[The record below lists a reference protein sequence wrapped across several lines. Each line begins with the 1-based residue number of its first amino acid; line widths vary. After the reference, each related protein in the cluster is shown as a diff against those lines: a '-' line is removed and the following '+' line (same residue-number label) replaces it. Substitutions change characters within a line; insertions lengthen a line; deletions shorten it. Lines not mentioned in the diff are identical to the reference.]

1 MDAGELQRG
10 PEFLR
15 SALAEL
21 AALGADR
28 FDPARFRY
36 IESMTRRSAQHSS
49 AVARIVVNKAGVAL
63 DAYRCALEA
72 ERAQARVLVEQIA
85 SVNPAAA
92 QRAQELFE
100 AFEFKA
106 LKRLAAERQQDP
118 AGGALEILL
127 QRLNGSDRPATDN
140 PAGAAIGDLLR
151 SQEAEAIRSVST
163 PATDE
168 AALPAKSPCELRAA
182 RLFREA
188 RQQQHAHR
196 LVAREAQEAPEDC
209 GPLNPQK
216 LAIRS
221 LLAMRD
227 LSPAYLGRFV
237 AYVDTLFWLEKN
249 GETGKS

>member
-1 MDAGELQRG
+1 MDAGEQQQG
-10 PEFLR
+10 PEFLE

-49 AVARIVVNKAGVAL
+49 AVARILLNKAAVAL
-63 DAYRCALEA
+63 DAYRCAVEA
-72 ERAQARVLVEQIA
+72 ERAPARLLVKQIA

-92 QRAQELFE
+92 EQAQALFD

-106 LKRLAAERQQDP
+106 LKRLAAQRQLDP
-118 AGGALEILL
+118 AGGALETLL
-127 QRLNGSDRPATDN
+127 QRLNGSDGHATDS
-140 PAGAAIGDLLR
+140 PAGAAIGELLR
-151 SQEAEAIRSVST
+151 SQEADAIRSVST
-163 PATDE
+163 SAADA
-168 AALPAKSPCELRAA
+168 AALPADSPGELRAA
-182 RLFREA
+182 GFFREA
-188 RQQQHAHR
+188 RQQQHADR
-196 LVAREAQEAPEDC
+196 LVAREAEEAPEDS

-237 AYVDTLFWLEKN
+237 AYVDTLFWLEKA
-249 GETGKS
+249 GETGKP